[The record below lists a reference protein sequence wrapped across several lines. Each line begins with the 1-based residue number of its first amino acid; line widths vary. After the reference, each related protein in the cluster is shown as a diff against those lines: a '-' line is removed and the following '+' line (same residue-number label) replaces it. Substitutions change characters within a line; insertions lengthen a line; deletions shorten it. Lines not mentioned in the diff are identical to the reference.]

1 MAVKKILSY
10 TLIVIAVLL
19 IILPIIIN
27 KDNEKKKIKV
37 KRDMENKMTEFC
49 NYAFIDL
56 DKDTGEVWVTIAE
69 MKKLF
74 DYDISLF
81 ENKKYACDLSKSH
94 IEATI
99 EDDKLICKPVLS
111 CKYLSK

>member
-27 KDNEKKKIKV
+27 KDNEKEKIKV

-69 MKKLF
+69 MKK
-74 DYDISLF
+74 
-81 ENKKYACDLSKSH
+81 
-94 IEATI
+94 
-99 EDDKLICKPVLS
+99 
-111 CKYLSK
+111 

>member
-27 KDNEKKKIKV
+27 KDNEKEKIKV

-56 DKDTGEVWVTIAE
+56 DKDTGEV
-69 MKKLF
+69 LN
-74 DYDISLF
+74 
-81 ENKKYACDLSKSH
+81 NK
-94 IEATI
+94 
-99 EDDKLICKPVLS
+99 
-111 CKYLSK
+111 